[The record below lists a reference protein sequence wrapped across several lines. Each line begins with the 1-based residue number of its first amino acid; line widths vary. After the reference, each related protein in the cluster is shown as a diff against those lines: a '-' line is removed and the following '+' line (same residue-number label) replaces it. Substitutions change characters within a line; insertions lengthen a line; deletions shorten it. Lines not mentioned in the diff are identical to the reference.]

1 MKINKIKAQLE
12 MLSLKEYITPEK
24 MSEWCNVVSE
34 NYSMFE
40 GKDWNSIYEALG
52 SFKIDGVDDQIKRW
66 AASAIAEAEDTD
78 MNTDEKVA
86 TIFFAYAKKNIK

>member
-1 MKINKIKAQLE
+1 MINFDTIKALTKAFCPE
-12 MLSLKEYITPEK
+12 INISAEK
-24 MSEWCNVVSE
+24 MAEWCNVVSE

-40 GKDWNSIYEALG
+40 GKDWNGIYEALG
-52 SFKIDGVDDQIKRW
+52 SFKIDGVDDQIKQW
-66 AASAIAEAEDTD
+66 TASAIAAEDAD